1 MRTLKNQSRNES
13 FDVNSPLTKPT
24 SNDQEGNTHCLMA
37 QFPWQKSCAWF
48 KWVLYTAWRKEGV
61 VLMLWPGGIRWSIL
75 ACTLCTKG
83 CKLQRGEKTQ
93 HERFWLNLFLW
104 HSAWTDAF
112 PGDGSW
118 GAGGTGLKQALGNQR
133 LSFFLVHF
141 EQSFQTW
148 GNYPLMFTSA
158 CSSSFGN
165 DPTKETWASYVLIQ
179 SHINDWARERQHT
192 TNATKCNCSGWDEQN
207 VAL

>member
-1 MRTLKNQSRNES
+1 MSSLYCLEKGGCCSH
-13 FDVNSPLTKPT
+13 VVAWG
-24 SNDQEGNTHCLMA
+24 DQVKHIG
-37 QFPWQKSCAWF
+37 
-48 KWVLYTAWRKEGV
+48 LYSLHQRMQAPK
-61 VLMLWPGGIRWSIL
+61 GG
-75 ACTLCTKG
+75 
-83 CKLQRGEKTQ
+83 KTQ

-118 GAGGTGLKQALGNQR
+118 GVGELKQALGNQR

-165 DPTKETWASYVLIQ
+165 DPAEESWASYVLIQ
-179 SHINDWARERQHT
+179 SHINDWAHERHHT
-192 TNATKCNCSGWDEQN
+192 TNATKCNCSGWNEQN
-207 VAL
+207 VAV